1 MSHSDTSI
9 SANAIGV
16 VIPVYNRPRLILDA
30 LDSVSRQTIKPSKI
44 VVVEGAGC
52 WVHGGSYATFPEAR
66 AKRQELLGDA
76 LIVER

>member
-30 LDSVSRQTIKPSKI
+30 LDSVSRQDFSIL
-44 VVVEGAGC
+44 E
-52 WVHGGSYATFPEAR
+52 F
-66 AKRQELLGDA
+66 A
-76 LIVER
+76 LVINS